1 MFLLSV
7 LSFGF
12 PPCRVPPQRIALAAK
27 VRCVK
32 VPKDEQ
38 QQQQTR
44 KNIIVYSFLL
54 QHLSISILRFPSGPG
69 GKVTYT
75 QRRKSDFSLV
85 PAQTAFK
92 LKAFGDGTR
101 AHSLCFFLEM
111 ILSFLPGF
119 LPVLRPFLKNL
130 RQKVELF
137 SCLFSCFAIFSFFP
151 YFLINLL
158 LAGGR
163 NIASLGI

>member
-85 PAQTAFK
+85 PAKTAFK
-92 LKAFGDGTR
+92 FGNGTR
-101 AHSLCFFLEM
+101 AHSLCFVLEM
-111 ILSFLPGF
+111 ILSFLSGF
-119 LPVLRPFLKNL
+119 LPVICPFLKNL
-130 RQKVELF
+130 RQKVEPCLF
-137 SCLFSCFAIFSFFP
+137 SCLAIFSFFR